1 MLELVPIGVLAALVG
16 LAGGVVLGLSA
27 RLGDF
32 CTLGAL
38 ESAVY
43 GRDQTRLR
51 LWGVV
56 LAVAILATQF
66 GAMAG
71 LIDLQ
76 ATFYHSIR
84 WSVAASIVGG
94 LVFGYGMALAGNCGF
109 GALVRF
115 GGGDLRSMVVVVVM
129 GIFGFVAMSGPLA
142 PLRMALFPQPPAD
155 GQQGIVHYLGQL
167 GLPASVVIV
176 GIAASLLAWGLSHAG
191 LRQRPGQ
198 IAWGVA
204 AGLAVAWCFLGT
216 SWLASESLGEVGV
229 EGPSFTAPVGRTLI
243 FLMTSTAGGITF
255 SVGSV
260 VGVMVG
266 SLIGSMLRGMFRW
279 EACEDP
285 RELGRQV
292 GGAALMG
299 IGGVIAMGC
308 SVGQGVT
315 GFATLAWSGPVTLA
329 AMAAG
334 AMFGLRQLIAGYQP
348 D

>member
-1 MLELVPIGVLAALVG
+1 MLETVPIGVLAALVG
-16 LAGGVVLGLSA
+16 LAGGVVLGLAA

-43 GRDQTRLR
+43 GRDQTRMR

-71 LIDLQ
+71 VIDLGG
-76 ATFYHSIR
+76 TFYHLIQWNAAGSIL
-84 WSVAASIVGG
+84 GG

-115 GGGDLRSMVVVVVM
+115 GGGDLRSLVVVVVM
-129 GIFGFVAMSGPLA
+129 GIFGFIALSGPLA
-142 PLRMALFPQPPAD
+142 PLRVTLFPQPEASGP
-155 GQQGIVHYLGQL
+155 QGILHDLGQM
-167 GLPASVVIV
+167 GLPPVVVILA
-176 GIAASLLAWGLSHAG
+176 IAGGFLAWGLTHPG
-191 LRQRPGQ
+191 LRQSPRQ

-216 SWLASESLGEVGV
+216 SWLAAESLGEITV
-229 EGPSFTAPVGRTLI
+229 EGPSYTAPVGRTLI

-260 VGVMVG
+260 VGVMAG
-266 SLIGSMLRGMFRW
+266 SLIGSLLRGLFRW

-299 IGGVIAMGC
+299 VGGVVAMGC

-315 GFATLAWSGPVTLA
+315 AFATLAWSGPVTLA
-329 AMAAG
+329 AIIAG
-334 AMFGLRQLIAGYQP
+334 AALGLRQLIAGYQP
-348 D
+348 E